1 MDEAAIC
8 ERYWHQHG
16 RHDKSGTGKI
26 SLALYDCRR
35 AQRDSQ
41 AMLVP
46 ERIASL
52 ILVSTAAR
60 LVNTIGFVENL
71 RNRINL
77 FIPKS
82 IDQQIANSKASMYT
96 PEYLA
101 SPDTVEHVRQAFPTS
116 GDRFAAGEL
125 SKRMDPTIFP
135 RTGFIAQAIAAGWH
149 HKSPAQLKE
158 MADRVGRRRIMV
170 IHGTND
176 NMITFPHAEVLA
188 SELSVDGEPVRRQFF
203 AGQNHI
209 IPAEKR
215 KEFFD
220 LVEEMVETGTKQ

>member
-1 MDEAAIC
+1 M
-8 ERYWHQHG
+8 
-16 RHDKSGTGKI
+16 
-26 SLALYDCRR
+26 
-35 AQRDSQ
+35 
-41 AMLVP
+41 P

-52 ILVSTAAR
+52 VLVSTAAR
-60 LVNTIGFVENL
+60 LVNTIGFMENL

-82 IDQQIANSKASMYT
+82 LDQQIANSKASMYT
-96 PEYLA
+96 QEYLA

-116 GDRFAAGEL
+116 GDRFAAAEL
-125 SKRMDPTIFP
+125 SKRMDPKVFP

-149 HKSPAQLKE
+149 HKSPAQLKD
-158 MADRVGRRRIMV
+158 MGDRVERKRIMV

-176 NMITFPHAEVLA
+176 HMITFPHAEVLA
-188 SELSVDGEPVRRQFF
+188 ADLSIDKEPVRREFF
-203 AGQNHI
+203 PGQNHI

-220 LVEEMVETGTKQ
+220 LVQEMVETGMQQ

>member
-1 MDEAAIC
+1 
-8 ERYWHQHG
+8 
-16 RHDKSGTGKI
+16 
-26 SLALYDCRR
+26 
-35 AQRDSQ
+35 
-41 AMLVP
+41 MLVP

-60 LVNTIGFVENL
+60 LVNTIGFMENL

-77 FIPKS
+77 FIPKA

-101 SPDTVEHVRQAFPTS
+101 SPDTVEHVKQAFPTS
-116 GDRFAAGEL
+116 GDRFAATEL
-125 SKRMDPTIFP
+125 SKRLDPTVFP
-135 RTGFIAQAIAAGWH
+135 RTGFIAQALAAGWH
-149 HKSPAQLKE
+149 HKSSAQLKD
-158 MADRVGRRRIMV
+158 MADRVERRRILV

-188 SELSVDGEPVRRQFF
+188 TDLSVEGESVRREFF
-203 AGQNHI
+203 PGQNHI

-220 LVEEMVETGTKQ
+220 LVEEMVVIGRKQ